1 MGASHAK
8 SLEKGLLS
16 AAEIGKMLPAPVT
29 AALRTVVETTGIA
42 PIIDALI
49 QAVLYFQKARKYTKH
64 ARILSQSR
72 VRILKQLE
80 DMNQSVKIIQY
91 LFTNMSASRTKMFQ
105 HVCLPSLLQFNAS
118 VAFVTDLLRRI
129 EGASSD
135 IIRSTVNPTKYVMKV
150 TAALVDANVAFQIFQ
165 SEFSALK
172 ILMDKKGKLT
182 TEEQAFLG
190 YITKQCTSNKA
201 KKELARPRPGGAAT
215 TPPIKE
221 ADDDSEDDV
230 AALGMAGLSDES
242 DADSDVSLSPR

>member
-1 MGASHAK
+1 M
-8 SLEKGLLS
+8 
-16 AAEIGKMLPAPVT
+16 
-29 AALRTVVETTGIA
+29 
-42 PIIDALI
+42 
-49 QAVLYFQKARKYTKH
+49 
-64 ARILSQSR
+64 
-72 VRILKQLE
+72 
-80 DMNQSVKIIQY
+80 
-91 LFTNMSASRTKMFQ
+91 
-105 HVCLPSLLQFNAS
+105 CLPSLLQFNAS

-221 ADDDSEDDV
+221 ADDNSEDDV